1 MALVIYAWLLARA
14 SLTTTSS
21 VCSLLSVPSER
32 INRDALDPCS
42 SFLFCSSSGSP
53 GFSVSPRPRGERS
66 VTCFHTR
73 FRVLEQM
80 SSLQIWGVGLIWW
93 SVWLS
98 VAWGGTIIS
107 VLFQNVLV
115 FMIRKI
121 FRLVGQSCGSVRR
134 IRNSETIVTGSQRAF
149 YHYQDDSSPHSTA
162 HYRRCRGR
170 CPSLH

>member
-1 MALVIYAWLLARA
+1 LALVIYAWLLARA

-32 INRDALDPCS
+32 INRDALDLVHRSYPAHRLDPRDS
-42 SFLFCSSSGSP
+42 QFHRVPEGKGPSP
-53 GFSVSPRPRGERS
+53 ASN
-66 VTCFHTR
+66 TR

-134 IRNSETIVTGSQRAF
+134 IRNSETIVTGSQRDF